1 MQASMTE
8 TFLKNSPPDP
18 ASSRGVYGITV
29 AAELV
34 GVGEQALRLYE
45 RRGLVEPSRTPG
57 GTRRYSED
65 DLVILRRV
73 VELLAEGV
81 NLAGAR
87 QVLVL
92 EAANRRLQSQLDH
105 ATSLDH
111 TGLGPA
117 GKRPAEV

>member
-1 MQASMTE
+1 MTE
-8 TFLKNSPPDP
+8 NSLARPALDP
-18 ASSRGVYGITV
+18 AGSRGVYGITV

-34 GVGEQALRLYE
+34 GVGEQTLRLYE

-65 DLVILRRV
+65 DLAVLRRV
-73 VELLAEGV
+73 IELLAEGV

-87 QVLVL
+87 RVLAL

-105 ATSLDH
+105 V
-111 TGLGPA
+111 TGREL
-117 GKRPAEV
+117 